1 MSSVVIGVSAV
12 SGGGKTRLVNELV
25 HLLDDA
31 VAVYF
36 DEFDDTTIHPPDM
49 RAWLMES
56 GDYNVWKAPVLA
68 EHLRLLKEGDGGAS
82 NAATPKY
89 IVFDAPLGRAHA
101 ETGVHIDHMVF
112 IHTPL
117 DVAMARRLL
126 RDGTD
131 KWGDAHFRN
140 YLDWTRELFAHLV
153 ENVSSTADLILDGTL
168 PVSTLAQLT
177 VDEFELRSSA

>member
-25 HLLDDA
+25 QLLGDA

-49 RAWLMES
+49 RAWLLED
-56 GDYNVWKAPVLA
+56 GDYNAWHAPVLA
-68 EHLRLLKEGDGGAS
+68 EHLRLLKEGAGSAS
-82 NAATPKY
+82 NTEPPRY

-101 ETGVHIDHMVF
+101 ETGVHIHHMVF

-117 DVAMARRLL
+117 DVALARRLL
-126 RDGTD
+126 RDGAD
-131 KWGDAHFRN
+131 KWGDDHLRN
-140 YLDWTRELFAHLV
+140 YLDWTRDLFTHLV
-153 ENVSSTADLILDGTL
+153 ENVSSTADLILDGML
-168 PVSTLAQLT
+168 PANTLAQLT
-177 VDEFELRSSA
+177 ADEFKLRLSV